1 LDLARRAGVLDD
13 IGTLPTFETV
23 AAAVDWA
30 KTQTTGTA
38 TTDGA

>member
-1 LDLARRAGVLDD
+1 MARRAGVLDET
-13 IGTLPTFETV
+13 GTPRTFETM

-30 KTQTTGTA
+30 KTQTTDTP